1 MSQDLKEVQIELP
14 SQRQT
19 LNYNIKGAKFH
30 TNLKNVPIMR
40 FQDQIQTYRKIS
52 PSLMHKWGFF

>member
-30 TNLKNVPIMR
+30 TNLINVPIR
-40 FQDQIQTYRKIS
+40 KFQDQIQIYRKILQ
-52 PSLMHKWGFF
+52 SLMHKWGFF